1 MKTRNNTKS
10 KLLSSVIALVLCVSM
25 LIGATFAWFTDT
37 ASTGV
42 NKIQAGNLDIALEMK
57 DTNNNWVNA
66 EGKTLQFKKAAG
78 ASAGEPVLWEPG
90 CTYELP
96 ELRIINNGNLKLK
109 YKIVISGI
117 GGDVG
122 LNNVIDWTMTVKD
135 SVGTAIEKELTAD
148 HALEPDAYNILT
160 ISGHMQESAGN
171 EYQGMSI
178 DNIAITVAATQLGGN
193 LDSVSGEHD
202 SIGNEYDKDATYPPL
217 ATYIN
222 NTTSKPVTPTT
233 DGKISGVTVI
243 QDTTATS
250 TVPAD
255 TKMFS
260 AYTNETENTPVAME
274 NSGSL
279 ERGIKT
285 TAATADSVTYDISY
299 NYVNANGA
307 STPVVKFGNI
317 VENIIPVSTGLK
329 DVKVTHSHGGTETP
343 MAMRTAMPVPIADN
357 TAYYNSADGKL
368 YVWSSEYSSFKVE
381 YKSDFAAAVNGQGY
395 ATLEEAFTAAKN
407 GALITVLKDITLTGT
422 WTPVD
427 NFKGTLDGNGHTISG
442 LNVSGENYVGLI
454 GVLDGGT
461 VKNLKFANVTAT
473 GTEDVGAVV
482 GRIIN
487 NGKVENV
494 HVLSGTLSCTV
505 KRVGGLVGSIRAYGS
520 IVNCSNAASV
530 SATGNA
536 RNAGGIVGSAYYTE
550 SGKEMY
556 ITNCTNTGTVT
567 SGDVA
572 AGGIV
577 GLSAANVSG
586 CTNSAA
592 ISGAGTGIGGI
603 VGEQKSYGS
612 VTNNTNSGTVTN
624 LSSAAYGNGGI
635 IGWLRYHGTSEAS
648 AYAVSAIIPVTGNQN
663 SGAVSGGN
671 DAGGIIGTVY
681 NSAVVT
687 GNTNTA
693 SSLSGTT
700 FAAGIVGNYQ
710 ITETPAATAPASNKL
725 TFGDNTTSTPLDRIQ
740 ANCKDLEIY
749 TNGNDVIYAY
759 SGSIIP
765 VNPSNIQGF
774 LDGKYGSIDGKTLV
788 LSAGNY
794 GKLELGRA
802 TKYPDSNTEYY
813 IGGISEENK
822 KTYDQFVAIK
832 NSSTWSASAYYV
844 RNMSN
849 VTLKAADGAAVSVA
863 GLIGSS
869 GHVYGNDKTNTTVHD
884 YVLDKD
890 FQTSAYYL
898 TQNWSNITIEG
909 ITFTAQ
915 ADIASSL
922 DTTVIDGVTFKNC
935 TFNIGNTASGNQ
947 ALRYYNENNNGK
959 VKNLTVDSC
968 KFNTCYQGV
977 YTQKIN
983 GVTVKN
989 CMFDTTGH
997 NAIAVQSGSAVNH
1010 KAVVITGNTFTKIGD
1025 RIIRFGNVG
1034 ADTQITIQNNTA
1046 TYSGD
1051 KNGQVIKA
1059 ESLAEGVTYNISGN
1073 NWGEGKT
1080 VYNPELADP
1089 TA

>member
-1 MKTRNNTKS
+1 MQTNKSSTRRS
-10 KLLSSVIALVLCVSM
+10 LLVSATALILSIAMLV
-25 LIGATFAWFTDT
+25 GTTFAWFTDS

-57 DTNNNWVNA
+57 DNSGNWVNA
-66 EGKTLQFKKAAG
+66 EGKTLQFKVDGSIPAEG
-78 ASAGEPVLWEPG
+78 TQILWEPG

-122 LNNVIDWTMTVKD
+122 LNKAIEWTMTVKASD
-135 SVGTAIEKELTAD
+135 GNSITRELTAD
-148 HALEPDAYNILT
+148 HALEANAYNTLF
-160 ISGHMQESAGN
+160 ISGHMKEDAGN
-171 EYQGMSI
+171 EYQGKSI

-193 LDSVSGEHD
+193 LDSVSGEND
-202 SIGNEYDKDATYPPL
+202 SFNNEYDKEATYPPL
-217 ATYIN
+217 ATYLN
-222 NTTSKPVTPTT
+222 ETT
-233 DGKISGVTVI
+233 
-243 QDTTATS
+243 TTAKPANGDMVITTPVAKS
-250 TVPAD
+250 TVPAAARIE
-255 TKMFS
+255 S
-260 AYTNETENTPVAME
+260 ARSTESSATTITNHEMVAD
-274 NSGSL
+274 SSI
-279 ERGIKT
+279 ERVLKT
-285 TAATADSVTYDISY
+285 TNATADSVTYDISY
-299 NYVNANGA
+299 VYTETSN
-307 STPVVKFGNI
+307 STTTSYDVSEFSMVVTNVI
-317 VENIIPVSTGLK
+317 QLSTGLK
-329 DVKVTHSHGGTETP
+329 EVKVTHSHGNDVTE
-343 MAMRTAMPVPIADN
+343 MEAASDETAA
-357 TAYYNSADGKL
+357 ADGKFFYNPGTGEL
-368 YVWSSEYSSFKVE
+368 TVWSSKYSTFAIT
-381 YKSDFAAAVNGQGY
+381 YKSDFAAATGGQGY
-395 ATLEEAFTAAKN
+395 TTLEEAFTAAKD
-407 GALITVLKDITLTGT
+407 GALITVLKDITLTGD
-422 WTPVD
+422 WTPIET
-427 NFKGTLDGNGHTISG
+427 FKGTLDGNGHTISG
-442 LNVSGENYVGLI
+442 LNVSGDDYVGLI

-461 VKNLKFANVTAT
+461 VKNLKLANVTAT

-494 HVLSGTLSCTV
+494 HVLSGTLSCTS
-505 KRVGGLVGSIRAYGS
+505 KRVGGLVGSIKAYGS
-520 IVNCSNAASV
+520 IINCSNAASV
-530 SATGNA
+530 SATGSA

-556 ITNCTNTGTVT
+556 ITNCTNTGAVT
-567 SGDVA
+567 SGSTA

-577 GLSAANVSG
+577 SLSAANVSD

-592 ISGAGTGIGGI
+592 IRGAGTSIGGI
-603 VGEQKSYGS
+603 VGEQKTYGS

-624 LSSAAYGNGGI
+624 LSSAYGNGGI
-635 IGWLRYHGTSEAS
+635 IGWLRYHGSSEEPS
-648 AYAVSAIIPVTGNQN
+648 YAVSDIIKVTGNTN
-663 SGAVSGGN
+663 SGNVSGGN

-710 ITETPAATAPASNKL
+710 ITETPADPAPASNKL

-740 ANCKDLEIY
+740 ASNKALEIY
-749 TNGNDVIYAY
+749 TNGNEVIYAY
-759 SGSIIP
+759 SGPIIP

-802 TKYPDSNTEYY
+802 TKYAGSNTDYY

-832 NSSTWSASAYYV
+832 NSSDWSASAYYV
-844 RNMSN
+844 RNMRN
-849 VTLKAADGAAVSVA
+849 VNLKAADGAAVSVA
-863 GLIGSS
+863 GLVASS
-869 GHVYGNDKTNTTVHD
+869 GHVYGEVYD
-884 YVLDKD
+884 YVLDKAY
-890 FQTSAYYL
+890 TSGSAYYL
-898 TQNWSNITIEG
+898 SQKLEYITIEG
-909 ITFTAQ
+909 ITFTAKTEFATSS
-915 ADIASSL
+915 AD
-922 DTTVIDGVTFKNC
+922 TVIDGVTFKNC
-935 TFNIGNTASGNQ
+935 TFNIGSTASSNQ
-947 ALRYYNENNNGK
+947 ALRYYNESNNGN

-989 CMFDTTGH
+989 CTFDTTGH
-997 NAIAVQSGSAVNH
+997 NAIAVQSDSEAVNH
-1010 KAVVITGNTFTKIGD
+1010 KAVVITGNTFKNIGN
-1025 RIIRFGNVG
+1025 RIIRFGKVDT
-1034 ADTQITIQNNTA
+1034 DTQITIQKNTA
-1046 TYSGD
+1046 TDSGD
-1051 KNGQVIKA
+1051 TSGQVIKA

-1073 NWGEGKT
+1073 SWGEGKT
-1080 VYNPELADP
+1080 VANPEFADH

>member
-1 MKTRNNTKS
+1 MKTRNSTKS

-57 DTNNNWVNA
+57 DNSGNWVNA
-66 EGKTLQFKKAAG
+66 EGKTLQFKVGGSIPAEG
-78 ASAGEPVLWEPG
+78 TQILWEPG

-96 ELRIINNGNLKLK
+96 DLRIINKGNLALK
-109 YKIVISGI
+109 YKIVITGI
-117 GGDVG
+117 QGDAE
-122 LNNVIDWTMTVKD
+122 LNRVIDWTIND
-135 SVGTAIEKELTAD
+135 ANLSAD
-148 HALEPDAYNILT
+148 HPLAPGASDTLT
-160 ISGHMQESAGN
+160 IKGHMQESAGN
-171 EYQGMSI
+171 EYQNKSI
-178 DNIAITVAATQLGGN
+178 DNIAISVYATQLGGELN
-193 LDSVSGEHD
+193 GVSGEND
-202 SIGNEYDKDATYPPL
+202 SFNNTYDKDAVYSVLVAGVNRTEEK
-217 ATYIN
+217 AAVVNAN
-222 NTTSKPVTPTT
+222 N
-233 DGKISGVTVI
+233 
-243 QDTTATS
+243 
-250 TVPAD
+250 
-255 TKMFS
+255 
-260 AYTNETENTPVAME
+260 
-274 NSGSL
+274 
-279 ERGIKT
+279 KT
-285 TAATADSVTYDISY
+285 TAAIALTSGTIPAGTSMYTDSGKTSALTSVDITGKLQEAIKTTGTGDSVTFDISY
-299 NYVNANGA
+299 NYVKSD
-307 STPVVKFGNI
+307 STTTAIHGFSTALEHEFQLSKGLATVTVK
-317 VENIIPVSTGLK
+317 
-329 DVKVTHSHGGTETP
+329 HSGTP
-343 MAMRTAMPVPIADN
+343 MTKNDDIATLGDGEYN
-357 TAYYNSADGKL
+357 YNSGTGVLTIK
-368 YVWSSEYSSFKVE
+368 SSTYSAFEVT
-381 YKSDFAAAVNGQGY
+381 YTYNFVAATGGQGY
-395 ATLEEAFTAAKN
+395 TTLEEAFTAAAKD

-461 VKNLKFANVTAT
+461 VKNLKLANVTAT
-473 GTEDVGAVV
+473 GAEDVGAVV

-494 HVLSGTLSCTV
+494 HVLSGTVTGN
-505 KRVGGLVGSIRAYGS
+505 KRAGGIVGSIKAYGS
-520 IVNCSNAASV
+520 IVNCSNAAEV
-530 SATGNA
+530 KATKY
-536 RNAGGIVGSAYYTE
+536 NAGGIVGAAYYTVT
-550 SGKEMY
+550 GQQMY
-556 ITNCTNTGTVT
+556 ITHCKNTGTVT
-567 SGDVA
+567 SAGNC

-577 GLSAANVSG
+577 GLSAANVFG

-592 ISGAGTGIGGI
+592 ISGAGTSIGGI
-603 VGEQKSYGS
+603 VGEQKTYGS

-624 LSSAAYGNGGI
+624 PSAGAYGNGGI
-635 IGWLRYHGTSEAS
+635 IGWLRYHGVGEATS
-648 AYAVSAIIPVTGNQN
+648 YAVSDIITVTGNTN
-663 SGAVSGGN
+663 SGNVSGGN

-710 ITETPAATAPASNKL
+710 ITETPAAAEPAANKL
-725 TFGDNTTSTPLDRIQ
+725 TFGDNTTSTSLDSIQ

-749 TNGNDVIYAY
+749 TNGNNVIYAY
-759 SGSIIP
+759 SGSTIP

-788 LSAGNY
+788 LSAGTY

-802 TKYPDSNTEYY
+802 TKYAGSNTDYY
-813 IGGISEENK
+813 IGGVSEENK
-822 KTYDQFVAIK
+822 KTYEEFVSIK
-832 NSSTWSASAYYV
+832 NSGTWSKSAYYV

-863 GLIGSS
+863 GLVASS
-869 GHVYGNDKTNTTVHD
+869 GHVYGEVYD
-884 YVLDKD
+884 YVLDKAY
-890 FQTSAYYL
+890 TSGSAYYL
-898 TQNWSNITIEG
+898 SQKLENITIEG
-909 ITFTAQ
+909 ITFTAKTEFATSS
-915 ADIASSL
+915 AD
-922 DTTVIDGVTFKNC
+922 TVIDGVTFKNC
-935 TFNIGNTASGNQ
+935 TFNIENTASGNQ
-947 ALRYYNENNNGK
+947 ALRYYNEINNGN
-959 VKNLTVDSC
+959 VKNLTVDNC
-968 KFNTCYQGV
+968 AFNTCYQGV

-989 CMFDTTGH
+989 CMFDTTAH
-997 NAIAVQSGSAVNH
+997 NAIAVQSYNEAVNH
-1010 KAVVITGNTFTKIGD
+1010 KAVVITGNTFTNIGD
-1025 RIIRFGNVG
+1025 RIIRFGDVG

-1080 VYNPELADP
+1080 FANPELADR

>member
-1 MKTRNNTKS
+1 MKTRNSTKS

-42 NKIQAGNLDIALEMK
+42 NKIQAGNLDIALEMN
-57 DTNNNWVNA
+57 TGTSENPTWVTA
-66 EGKTLQFKKAAG
+66 EGKTLQFKVDGSIPAEG
-78 ASAGEPVLWEPG
+78 TQILWEPG

-96 ELRIINNGNLKLK
+96 ELRIINNGDLKLK

-148 HALEPDAYNILT
+148 HALEPNAYNILT

-243 QDTTATS
+243 QDATATS

-329 DVKVTHSHGGTETP
+329 EVKVTHSHNGVATP
-343 MAMRTAMPVPIADN
+343 MTMSAAMPTDPIADN

-368 YVWSSEYSSFKVE
+368 YVWSSKYSSFKVE
-381 YKSDFAAAVNGQGY
+381 YKSDFAAATGGQGY
-395 ATLEEAFTAAKN
+395 ATLKEAFDAAKD
-407 GALITVLKDITLTGT
+407 GALITVLKDITLTGP
-422 WTPVD
+422 WTPVA
-427 NFKGTLDGNGHTISG
+427 NFKGTLDGNEHTISG
-442 LNVSGENYVGLI
+442 LYVSGENYVGLI
-454 GVLDGGT
+454 GVLDRGT

-473 GTEDVGAVV
+473 GAENVGAVV
-482 GRIIN
+482 GRIID

-494 HVLSGTLSCTV
+494 HVLSGTVTGD
-505 KRVGGLVGSIRAYGS
+505 KRAGGIVGSIKAYGS
-520 IVNCSNAASV
+520 IVNCSNAATV
-530 SATGNA
+530 ETTVY
-536 RNAGGIVGSAYYTE
+536 NAGGIVGAAYYTVT
-550 SGKEMY
+550 GQQMY
-556 ITNCTNTGTVT
+556 ITNCKNTGKVT
-567 SGDVA
+567 SAGNC

-592 ISGAGTGIGGI
+592 ISGAGTSIGGI
-603 VGEQKSYGS
+603 VGEQKTYGS

-624 LSSAAYGNGGI
+624 SNTGAYGNGGI
-635 IGWLRYHGTSEAS
+635 IGWLRYHGEGETTS
-648 AYAVSAIIPVTGNQN
+648 YAVSDIITVTGNTN
-663 SGAVSGGN
+663 SGNVSGGN

-681 NSAVVT
+681 NSADVT

-693 SSLSGTT
+693 SSLSATT

-710 ITETPAATAPASNKL
+710 TTETPAAPAPASNKL
-725 TFGDNTTSTPLDRIQ
+725 TFGDNTTSTSLDSIQ
-740 ANCKDLEIY
+740 ASNKNLEIY

-759 SGSIIP
+759 SGSTIP

-788 LSAGNY
+788 LSEGNY

-802 TKYPDSNTEYY
+802 TKYAGSNTDYY
-813 IGGISEENK
+813 IGGVSEENK
-822 KTYDQFVAIK
+822 KTYEEFVSIK
-832 NSSTWSASAYYV
+832 NSGTWSESAYYV

-849 VTLKAADGAAVSVA
+849 VTLKAADGADVSVA
-863 GLIGSS
+863 GLVASS
-869 GHVYGNDKTNTTVHD
+869 GHVYGNVYD
-884 YVLDKD
+884 YVLDKAY
-890 FQTSAYYL
+890 TSGSAYFL
-898 TQNWSNITIEG
+898 SQKLENITIEG
-909 ITFTAQ
+909 ITFTAKTEFATSS
-915 ADIASSL
+915 AD
-922 DTTVIDGVTFKNC
+922 TVIDGVTFKNC
-935 TFNIGNTASGNQ
+935 TFNIGSTASGNQ
-947 ALRYYNENNNGK
+947 ALRYYNESNNGN

-983 GVTVKN
+983 GVTVTN
-989 CMFDTTGH
+989 CKFDTTAH

-1010 KAVVITGNTFTKIGD
+1010 KAVVITGNTFENIGD

-1046 TYSGD
+1046 TNSGAKD
-1051 KNGQVIKA
+1051 GQVIKA

-1073 NWGEGKT
+1073 NWGEGTT
-1080 VYNPELADP
+1080 VPNTELADR